1 MKRTSAIWMT
11 AAVLVALAGDLNGAR
26 RRAVVPGNSDVLA
39 VEFVDIHSSEGSMTT
54 TQSEAWL
61 DMGRIAKQDQRQRGV
76 TVRRRFGVR
85 VTRSGGIVYG
95 TARITA
101 RLESWDGKARVR
113 LDGRPITATPMLVDA
128 SAPIGGTI
136 AHRLE
141 IDVADTARAGPIAA
155 SIVWE
160 ATTN

>member
-1 MKRTSAIWMT
+1 MKRFTVACSA
-11 AAVLVALAGDLNGAR
+11 LLLLAFDAGAAR
-26 RRAVVPGNSDVLA
+26 RRAVVPANSDVLA
-39 VEFVDIHSSEGSMTT
+39 VDFVEIHSSEGSMTT

-61 DMGRIAKQDQRQRGV
+61 DVGRIVKHDQRQRGV
-76 TVRRRFGVR
+76 TVRQRFGVR

-113 LDGRPITATPMLVDA
+113 LDGRPLTAAPLLVDA